1 MVTQGAVIR
10 SEWIK
15 LRSVR
20 SSWLML
26 GATVLGIAGVGLLV
40 AYVKLGLRNR
50 VQAVIFT
57 YDAGLI
63 R

>member
-1 MVTQGAVIR
+1 
-10 SEWIK
+10 
-15 LRSVR
+15 
-20 SSWLML
+20 ML